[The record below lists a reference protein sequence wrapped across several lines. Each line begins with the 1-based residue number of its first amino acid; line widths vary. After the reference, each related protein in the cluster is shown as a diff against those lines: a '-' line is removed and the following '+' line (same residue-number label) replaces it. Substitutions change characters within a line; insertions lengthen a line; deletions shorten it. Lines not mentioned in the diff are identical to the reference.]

1 MAIFTKNMFMRKI
14 ILSLFIALT
23 FSSSAYPQH
32 TESDSLTTTIT
43 RLAFQSKVK
52 ALIAG
57 VWQGS
62 KELALVTYGESMTGV
77 SVEKNMHFRIGGVTE
92 TFQGTLLMMLV
103 DQGKI
108 NLDDKISKWLPDIL
122 AGDSVTVGM
131 LIKNAGGYKDYV
143 YNDSFI
149 DMVLEDPFREITDE
163 EIISYSVSDGQLNF
177 RPGTNQK
184 YSHTEFTILGEV
196 MEKATGKTMKELY
209 EENIFIPLGLM
220 NTGYMSTPELP
231 LPVLHSFSSDRGVY
245 EDATY
250 WNPSWTGESGALYSN
265 IEDLGKWGP
274 IFGSGKLLSEESLK
288 ILMSQY
294 RDLEKPGLY
303 FASGF
308 VVVNG
313 WCVQNPSF
321 NGFSGA
327 FGYQPYGD
335 YTVIVYGT
343 MAEDTEPGN
352 QSFNILKELSKFL
365 TPDKP
370 INF

>member
-1 MAIFTKNMFMRKI
+1 MGKAL
-14 ILSLFIALT
+14 LSLFIAIIL
-23 FSSSAYPQH
+23 SSSAFPQQ
-32 TESDSLTTTIT
+32 TQSDSLTAIIT
-43 RLAFQSKVK
+43 DLAIQSKVK

-57 VWQGS
+57 VWQGN

-77 SVEKNMHFRIGGVTE
+77 PVQRNMHFRIGGVTE

-131 LIKNAGGYKDYV
+131 LIKNTGGYKDYV
-143 YNDSFI
+143 YNDSFV
-149 DMVLEDPFREITDE
+149 DLVLKEPFREITDE
-163 EIISYSVSDGQLNF
+163 EIISYSLGDGQLNF
-177 RPGTNQK
+177 RPGTDQK
-184 YSHTEFTILGEV
+184 YSHTEFTILGDV

-209 EENIFIPLGLM
+209 EENIFKPLGLM
-220 NTGYMSTPELP
+220 NTGYMSSPELP
-231 LPVLHSFSSDRGVY
+231 FPVLHAFTSDRGVY

-274 IFGSGKLLSEESLK
+274 IFGKGKLLSEESLK
-288 ILMSQY
+288 ILMSPY
-294 RDLEKPGLY
+294 GDLGKPGFY

-308 VVVNG
+308 GVVNG
-313 WCVQNPSF
+313 WCMQNPSF

-327 FGYQPYGD
+327 FGYQPDGD
-335 YTVIVYGT
+335 YTVIIYGT